1 VKRLLAL
8 IVLAMLCA
16 GAAGCDLTP
25 TAATVNGVSISQS
38 QLQDQLT
45 TVSGSAVAQCA
56 LSIEEAQ
63 SGGSLPAVT
72 GTGDATVS
80 TQFAAFELNSLVAQM
95 LEQGA
100 LAKRHVEVTA
110 ADVTTARQDYEAQLE
125 AASTQVTSPCNL
137 TGTALVSRLPK
148 AFVQQQ
154 AESLAAQ
161 ERLEEVVGHI
171 DVSSGALHAYYNSHL
186 TDVTQ
191 LCLNLILA
199 TDQASAQAIHDQIA
213 AGASFAT
220 ASQGAGVA
228 TDSPAEGAGP
238 CVYPSDIVSQ
248 LGQATATVVE
258 QLGDGQLAPPQG
270 VPVPDQATGTT
281 STIWIVVGVRQHQLV
296 PFAQTEVGL
305 RQELLAQG
313 GASLSTALEG
323 VVRGAR
329 VELDPRY
336 GTWSSIHGVTAPLPP
351 APAFLLN
358 PAADESSSGAS
369 NLGSS
374 GQPAG

>member
-1 VKRLLAL
+1 VKRLIAL
-8 IVLAMLCA
+8 VVFGVLGA

-25 TAATVNGVSISQS
+25 SAATVNGVSVSQS

-45 TVSGSAVAQCA
+45 VVSGSAVAQCA

-63 SGGSLPAVT
+63 SGGTLPPVA

-95 LEQGA
+95 LEQDS
-100 LAKRHVEVTA
+100 LAKRHVELTA
-110 ADVTTARQDYEAQLE
+110 ADVSSAKQDYEAQLE

-137 TGTALVSRLPK
+137 TGTALVKRLPK
-148 AFVQQQ
+148 AFVDQQ
-154 AESLAAQ
+154 AQSLAAQ
-161 ERLEEVVGHI
+161 ERLEEVVGHV
-171 DVSSGALHAYYNSHL
+171 DVSPSAVRAFYSSHL

-191 LCLNLILA
+191 LCLNLIIA
-199 TDQASAQAIHDQIA
+199 DDQASAQTIHDQIA

-220 ASQGAGVA
+220 ASQGAGVQ
-228 TDSPAEGAGP
+228 TDSPADGAGP

-248 LGQATATVVE
+248 LGQTAATAVE
-258 QLGDGQLAPPQG
+258 GLADGQLAPPQG

-281 STIWIVVGVRQHQLV
+281 STVWIVVGVRQHVLV

-305 RQELLAQG
+305 RQEILAM
-313 GASLSTALEG
+313 GASSLSAALER
-323 VVRGAR
+323 VVRSAR

-336 GTWSSIHGVTAPLPP
+336 GTWSSTHGVHAPTPP
-351 APAFLLN
+351 NPAFMLN
-358 PAADESSSGAS
+358 TAVDQPSSGTS
-369 NLGSS
+369 ILGSG